1 MKTMHLWYVMII
13 NFGIHDSYMYQHK
26 YEYIFLILITSP
38 SSEPQSTWGRSES
51 YCQHHLS
58 ASQLNLLL
66 LVNYFTAFSIHLAN
80 NHILPWWLRKKNRCN
95 KHTPHFHQPWLEK
108 APPWHHV
115 FSVLKNPSPPYVL
128 LIPNVPE
135 NHHCWSPP
143 SIRTFR

>member
-1 MKTMHLWYVMII
+1 MII
-13 NFGIHDSYMYQHK
+13 NFSIHDSYMYQHK

-80 NHILPWWLRKKNRCN
+80 NHILPVM
-95 KHTPHFHQPWLEK
+95 
-108 APPWHHV
+108 A
-115 FSVLKNPSPPYVL
+115 
-128 LIPNVPE
+128 
-135 NHHCWSPP
+135 
-143 SIRTFR
+143 